1 MRSPES
7 LDPPSGEG
15 RGACVRMCL
24 REKSPEHR
32 LQPKLCASGWF
43 LSLVLY
49 SLPPTA
55 SEAGAGAQQDMP
67 PSQEAEPR
75 LCGWDQFWKL
85 TFSPSGKLPGVLP
98 LTLY

>member
-55 SEAGAGAQQDMP
+55 SEAGAGGTAGH
-67 PSQEAEPR
+67 A
-75 LCGWDQFWKL
+75 
-85 TFSPSGKLPGVLP
+85 TFPGGRAPFVWMGSVLE
-98 LTLY
+98 TYVFS